1 MAEENDDG
9 QEKTEEPSQRKIDKS
24 REDGKVLT
32 SKEMFIF
39 TSIFTAMVLMFF
51 STMIFQT
58 ILEKWLSLFYF
69 DYPRDLNKQIIEK
82 FSDIIKLMI
91 YPIIFIGV
99 PLMIITL
106 ITQAVVGGFNFA
118 LKAALPKANKMNPL
132 KGLKRMF
139 GMKGLVE
146 LAKSLLKL
154 ILLFSVG
161 FIIFYLKL
169 PNLIELSSRN
179 IGTALSYSVSVFP
192 EMLGA
197 LSVVLAIIA
206 MIDYLYQKFEH
217 NKSLKMTKQEVKEE
231 MKQTEGSP
239 EVKAKIRRMQLET
252 SSNASK
258 QQSALKDVPDAT
270 AVITNPTHFAVALKY
285 DIGSK
290 DAPKVL
296 AMGRGGVAQEI
307 IGIAKK
313 SNVSTFSSPL
323 LARALFFTSEI
334 GSEISEKLYQSVA
347 IVLAYLY
354 KIDNGE
360 IHDEPNVD
368 IPDELIFN
376 EMGQKVKKDDK

>member
-1 MAEENDDG
+1 
-9 QEKTEEPSQRKIDKS
+9 
-24 REDGKVLT
+24 
-32 SKEMFIF
+32 
-39 TSIFTAMVLMFF
+39 MVLMFF

-58 ILEKWLSLFYF
+58 ILGKWLSLFYF

-146 LAKSLLKL
+146 LAKSLLNL